1 MPHELTTNK
10 KKIIFLKCHLSFYE
24 TTTKHFLI
32 RLWCATKRG
41 FYMTTSTNL
50 VAGPR
55 RSSKALPKAK
65 LAPKKG
71 HGHCLVVC
79 WVCCHSDPLGLPE
92 FQQNHYIWEVCLTN
106 QWDGPKPTMPA
117 ASIGQQKG
125 PIFLQKNIQPH
136 VAQPVLQKLNKL
148 GHRGCLICHIHLI
161 SCQLTNTFSSILTTF
176 CKENASTTSRMQ
188 KMLSKRSWNPKA
200 QIFMLQE

>member
-1 MPHELTTNK
+1 MKQQQNISWSDCDVQQKVDFIWQPAPTD
-10 KKIIFLKCHLSFYE
+10 S
-24 TTTKHFLI
+24 
-32 RLWCATKRG
+32 
-41 FYMTTSTNL
+41 

-79 WVCCHSDPLGLPE
+79 WFCCHSDPLGLPE
-92 FQQNHYIWEVCLTN
+92 FQQNHYIWEVCWTN
-106 QWDGPKPTMPA
+106 QWDTPATPA

-148 GHRGCLICHIHLI
+148 GYRVCLICHIHLI
-161 SCQLTNTFSSILTTF
+161 SCQLTTTFSSILTTF
-176 CKENASTTSRMQ
+176 CKDNASTTSRMQ

-200 QIFMLQE
+200 WIFMLQE

>member
-125 PIFLQKNIQPH
+125 PNSSLWQSLTAHHTSKFEWNGLPSFILSAIFTWP
-136 VAQPVLQKLNKL
+136 
-148 GHRGCLICHIHLI
+148 
-161 SCQLTNTFSSILTTF
+161 LTNWILPLQASWKLCSRNAATSSRT
-176 CKENASTTSRMQ
+176 Q
-188 KMLSKRSWNPKA
+188 KMLLKSSLNLKA
-200 QIFMLQE
+200 IIFMLQE